1 MNNIKAEYWGP
12 HFWYTLHSI
21 CENYPFTPNSITK
34 KKYYDFI
41 SNIPIFLPD
50 HSFGDKFAELLDQYP
65 LKPYLDS
72 REQLTKWMH
81 FIHNIINK
89 HIGKPIFSF
98 NNYILKYRI
107 PPQEYKKKT
116 YIKDY
121 ISWSIIASFILLI
134 YLFYKK

>member
-1 MNNIKAEYWGP
+1 MPVPNIGNS
-12 HFWYTLHSI
+12 FSNLLD
-21 CENYPFTPNSITK
+21 NYPVT
-34 KKYYDFI
+34 
-41 SNIPIFLPD
+41 
-50 HSFGDKFAELLDQYP
+50 
-65 LKPYLDS
+65 PYLDS
-72 REQLTKWMH
+72 RESFTKWMH